1 VVVIGGHHRW
11 QSAVVISGEQRQ
23 AQKQTEGIN
32 VLGLDEDRL
41 LAPDG
46 ALAAGSAEGVALP
59 MRG

>member
-1 VVVIGGHHRW
+1 MVVIGGHHRW